1 MPFLAKT
8 RSELTVKVVAI
19 WLHWVGGRSEGV
31 APGAIGRRDV
41 GHDDRRLGGDLIR
54 CWMLVKI
61 ARMYEIGEVMRELEI
76 GKLVM
81 AMGRDEV

>member
-1 MPFLAKT
+1 M
-8 RSELTVKVVAI
+8 
-19 WLHWVGGRSEGV
+19 
-31 APGAIGRRDV
+31 APGAIGRRDI

-54 CWMLVKI
+54 CWMSVKI
-61 ARMYEIGEVMRELEI
+61 ARMCEIGEVMRELEI